1 MANLFEK
8 TIIGVIDVIGC
19 VYELIV
25 FVPYYF
31 LCKPYKKMERSQR
44 IKSKSISGDPAGPYR
59 AVEVGG
65 TGKLAT
71 TLFED
76 CTTVDDLLKRAV
88 QLYGSYRC
96 LGTRDLLS
104 EEDEM
109 QSNGKIFK
117 KVIMGE
123 YRWTTYEDVFTRVTH
138 FGSGLIAL
146 GQKPKKTILIYCET
160 KAEWMIAAQACFKFN
175 FPVVTLY
182 ATLGKEAVVHGVN
195 ESEVTHI
202 IVSTQ
207 LISKFKDIMGKMP
220 KVTHLIYI
228 GDGKSPK
235 KSDYP
240 ESVQLR
246 SMEDVEVIGAQI
258 DNLRTPV
265 AKPSP
270 DDLAVIMYTSGST
283 GVPKGVLITHKN
295 LMSGMAGQCQKIKN
309 LGPKDVYVGYL
320 PLAHVLELGAE
331 ISCLAHGTCIGYSS
345 PLTLTDNSSK
355 IKKGSKG
362 DLSVL
367 KPTLM
372 AAVPMIMDR
381 LYKGVWEKV
390 NMGGSFSRALFE
402 WAYDYKKKRIENG
415 YTTPLLDKYIFSKV
429 SLVLGGRVRMM
440 LSGGAPLSEKTQRF
454 MNICFRCPV
463 LQGYGLTETCGAG
476 TIQEVDDLSTGR
488 VGAPLICNEL
498 RLRDWPEGNYTS
510 KDKPCPR
517 GEILLGG
524 GNIVQGYHK
533 MPEKTK
539 EDFTDIDGT
548 WYFCSGDI
556 GQIDPDGCL
565 RVIDRKKDLVKLQG
579 GEYVAVG
586 QVETVLKMVP
596 IVEQIYIHADSNHE
610 FTVVFIVPSTK
621 HLEDLAESL
630 GVSGELEDLC
640 KDKKVESEV
649 LKKLTESGIKGD
661 LERFSLPRKIKI
673 CPEPWM
679 PESGLVTDSFK
690 VKRKNFVEHYKKDI
704 EEMYKK

>member
-1 MANLFEK
+1 MANLLEK
-8 TIIGVIDVIGC
+8 MVIGLLEVVGC

-25 FVPYYF
+25 FVPYYVVY
-31 LCKPYKKMERSQR
+31 KPYKKMERSQR
-44 IKSKSISGDPAGPYR
+44 IKSKSISGHPGGPYR

-65 TGKLAT
+65 DQRLAT
-71 TLFED
+71 SLFED
-76 CTTVDDLLKRAV
+76 CITLDDLLKRAV
-88 QLYGSYRC
+88 QLYSSYKC

-109 QSNGKIFK
+109 QSNGKVFK

-123 YRWTTYEDVFTRVTH
+123 YRWITYEEAFTKVTH
-138 FGSGLIAL
+138 FGSGLLAL
-146 GQKPKKTILIYCET
+146 GQKPKKNILIYCDT
-160 KAEWMIAAQACFKFN
+160 KAEWMIAAQACFKYN

-207 LISKFKDIMGKMP
+207 LTSKLKDIMDKMP
-220 KVTHLIYI
+220 NVTHIIYI
-228 GDGKSPK
+228 GGGKSPR
-235 KSDYP
+235 KSDFP
-240 ESVQLR
+240 DSVQLR
-246 SMEDVEVIGAQI
+246 SMEDVEVIGAQT

-265 AKPSP
+265 TKPSP

-283 GVPKGVLITHKN
+283 GVPKGVLISHKN
-295 LMSGMAGQCQKIKN
+295 LMSGIAGQCQKIVG

-331 ISCLAHGTCIGYSS
+331 ISCLAHGACIGYSS
-345 PLTLTDNSSK
+345 ALTLTDNSSK

-390 NMGGSFSRALFE
+390 NMGGSFSKALFE
-402 WAYDYKKKRIENG
+402 WAYEYKKSRIEKG
-415 YTTPLLDKYIFSKV
+415 YHTPLLDKYIFSKV
-429 SLVLGGRVRMM
+429 STVLGGRIRMM

-476 TIQEVDDLSTGR
+476 TISEVDDISTGR
-488 VGAPLICNEL
+488 VGAPLICCEI

-510 KDKPCPR
+510 QDKPYPR
-517 GEILLGG
+517 GEILVGG

-556 GQIDPDGCL
+556 GQMDPDGCL

-586 QVETVLKMVP
+586 QLETVLKMVP
-596 IVEQIYIHADSNHE
+596 VVEQIYVHADSNHD
-610 FTVVFIVPSTK
+610 FTVVFIVPNNK

-649 LKKLTESGIKGD
+649 LKKLTEAGIKGD
-661 LERFSLPRKIKI
+661 LERFSLPKKLKI

-690 VKRKNFVEHYKKDI
+690 VKRKDFVEHYKKDI

>member
-1 MANLFEK
+1 MANLLEK
-8 TIIGVIDVIGC
+8 SVIGLLDVIGS

-31 LCKPYKKMERSQR
+31 LCKPYKKMERSRR
-44 IKSKSISGDPAGPYR
+44 IKSTSISGDPSGPYR

-65 TGKLAT
+65 NKKLAT
-71 TLFED
+71 SLFED
-76 CTTVDDLLKRAV
+76 CSTVDDLLKRAV
-88 QLYGSYRC
+88 QMFSSYKC

-123 YRWTTYEDVFTRVTH
+123 YRWITFEDMFTRVSH
-138 FGSGLIAL
+138 FGSGLLAT
-146 GQKPKKTILIYCET
+146 GQQPRKNVMIFCET
-160 KAEWMIAAQACFKFN
+160 KAEWMIAAQACFMYN

-182 ATLGKEAVVHGVN
+182 ATLGKEAVLHGVH
-195 ESEVTHI
+195 ESEVSHI
-202 IVSTQ
+202 IVSAQ
-207 LISKFKDIMGKMP
+207 LTSKLKGIITRLP
-220 KVTHLIYI
+220 NVTHLIYV
-228 GDGKSPK
+228 GDGKSPN
-235 KSDYP
+235 KSDFP
-240 ESVQLR
+240 ESVKLM
-246 SMEDVEVIGAQI
+246 SMEEVEVLGSQP
-258 DNLRTPV
+258 DNIRTPV
-265 AKPSP
+265 TKPMP

-295 LMSGMAGQCQKIKN
+295 LMSGMTGQCEKILS
-309 LGPKDVYVGYL
+309 LGPKDTYIGYL
-320 PLAHVLELGAE
+320 PLAHVLELSAE
-331 ISCLAHGTCIGYSS
+331 ISCLAHGACIGYSS

-362 DLSVL
+362 DVSVL
-367 KPTLM
+367 RPTLM

-390 NMGGSFSRALFE
+390 NMGGSFSKALFE
-402 WAYDYKKKRIENG
+402 WAYDYKKKQIEKGRN
-415 YTTPLLDKYIFSKV
+415 TPILDKYIFSKV
-429 SLVLGGRVRMM
+429 SLVLGGHVRMM

-476 TIQEVDDLSTGR
+476 TITEVGDLSTGR
-488 VGAPLICNEL
+488 VGAPLICCEL

-524 GNIVQGYHK
+524 GNIVLGYHK
-533 MPEKTK
+533 KPEKTK
-539 EDFTDIDGT
+539 EDFLEIDGT

-556 GQIDPDGCL
+556 GQMDPDGCL

-579 GEYVAVG
+579 GEYVAVS

-596 IVEQIYIHADSNHE
+596 IVEQIYIHADSNHDC
-610 FTVVFIVPSTK
+610 TLVFIVPNNK

-630 GVSGELEDLC
+630 GVRGELEDLC
-640 KDKKVESEV
+640 KDKKVENEV
-649 LKKLTESGIKGD
+649 LRKLTESGIKGE
-661 LERFSLPRKIKI
+661 LERFCLPRKVKI

-690 VKRKNFVEHYKKDI
+690 VKRKNFEEHFKDDIVEMFKK
-704 EEMYKK
+704 